1 MVLSLSKQKKHSPH
15 LMTCIQKELGNRISY
30 LHLKKKKAE
39 VGKMRVPQNKVRV
52 ELEGRCLDPGTHVSV
67 EV

>member
-1 MVLSLSKQKKHSPH
+1 MPSF
-15 LMTCIQKELGNRISY
+15 
-30 LHLKKKKAE
+30 KKKKAE

-52 ELEGRCLDPGTHVSV
+52 ELEGRGLDPGTHVSV